1 MARFLRSTA
10 RDIFR
15 LPQRRHTVMTTSV
28 TRRAPFRAKVNERQG
43 LLVPG
48 AFNAMSA
55 RVIEDA
61 GFEAIYITGAGVTNM
76 SLGLPDL
83 GFIRLA
89 GVSEDCARIRDAGE

>member
-1 MARFLRSTA
+1 
-10 RDIFR
+10 
-15 LPQRRHTVMTTSV
+15 MTTSA
-28 TRRAPFRAKVNERQG
+28 TRRAAFRAKVNERQG

-76 SLGLPDL
+76 SLGLPTSASSVSRKSPSTPR
-83 GFIRLA
+83 GFATR
-89 GVSEDCARIRDAGE
+89 SRCH